1 MSLEI
6 NPGELNL
13 PQIIVEEVENAGQ
26 TVIDGE
32 VKKEEK
38 TIASSALTNMESLII
53 CEVPDEDKNSAF
65 GDYGDSS
72 DDSDSDKD

>member
-1 MSLEI
+1 M
-6 NPGELNL
+6 
-13 PQIIVEEVENAGQ
+13 
-26 TVIDGE
+26 IDGE

-72 DDSDSDKD
+72 DDDDDSDDGSEIKDNVGLLKTNV